1 MFTVSNMIDCSNKVI
16 INTMTIKN
24 SIWDGQSLMDI
35 SLFGEYKNFGMLLLR
50 NRFFK
55 SCCFNTNIQKWFK
68 DNKIT
73 DITQLNGY
81 TIAKDIKDIKLITT
95 PSSIKYLKFGSKEE
109 WISNIEPLFGVVK
122 HEKKTHNFDGRM
134 VQTHYQLLNTL
145 QLSEDEMVEFL
156 KPSLDYLHL
165 LKTDPSIVR
174 YYIKYPEN
182 IKFEI
187 TPLVSK
193 NDIVYKLLGLNDK
206 FAKTK
211 LYYDFKNDLTKSY
224 VKNLRCGHVLVNGNY
239 STLLSCPIEMLQSA
253 IFKFKGDSILGVGNI
268 HSKNFEYNKQILCS
282 RSPHVTIGNIL
293 VTNNISCDIVDE
305 YCNLT
310 KEIVC
315 INTINENILER
326 LSSADMDSDTMLMT
340 DNDTLVKAA
349 LKNYSNFKVPTNNV
363 ESLKKNRKYTSVEKA
378 DLDFKTSDNKI
389 GEIINLSQELNTLLW
404 HEMNNGKEIPEL
416 QDLYNDICQLDVM
429 SCIEIDK
436 AKKEFIVNTYKEMQ
450 KIRDKWIENDDIGR
464 KIKPNFFGHLAKTKG
479 YYDSKKKNY
488 KRHDTSMDYLQKI
501 INQFQLSRLQKNN
514 IAFEPF
520 STIINFDGYN
530 TKNIKYDQVKRI
542 VSLIKDTNTKIK
554 SLYSSDEYD
563 KDTKYKLFSE
573 ARQKCTEYI
582 GKLSFSKSTMIYMLS
597 LFDSN
602 EYKHISRIFMNTLFG
617 YPNTSFYR
625 IIKESTEPIELLIEN
640 KEGNIKVFDMNFTK
654 TYKN

>member
-1 MFTVSNMIDCSNKVI
+1 LDKSTNNGVDILSIDAKDLYIANNFISSDKKFHIGYNIRFEKGENTGSINTKKFINTLDYSLELIKLREIYEKVYRNTNFTFMQNGHEYTTKVINVTFKYSNKEFNKIKKDTYVKFGYNINELVFTDHICLDNNELIAIEINQDVGTPISNDKLGKYFYFDNNQYHAKSIPTINSKCDLRKDLYKNGFYCDGIKYVRYKRSSGSSRVGKCLFVDEKLYSRMHKWEMCGIKIKEGQECDLAALEAYIALTLSSIIDTIEINPENILIIDDYESIFSDDVI
-16 INTMTIKN
+16 ETKLNGNWLESKENTMTIKN

-165 LKTDPSIVR
+165 LKTDPSVVR

-340 DNDTLVKAA
+340 
-349 LKNYSNFKVPTNNV
+349 
-363 ESLKKNRKYTSVEKA
+363 E
-378 DLDFKTSDNKI
+378 
-389 GEIINLSQELNTLLW
+389 
-404 HEMNNGKEIPEL
+404 
-416 QDLYNDICQLDVM
+416 
-429 SCIEIDK
+429 
-436 AKKEFIVNTYKEMQ
+436 
-450 KIRDKWIENDDIGR
+450 
-464 KIKPNFFGHLAKTKG
+464 
-479 YYDSKKKNY
+479 
-488 KRHDTSMDYLQKI
+488 
-501 INQFQLSRLQKNN
+501 
-514 IAFEPF
+514 
-520 STIINFDGYN
+520 
-530 TKNIKYDQVKRI
+530 
-542 VSLIKDTNTKIK
+542 
-554 SLYSSDEYD
+554 
-563 KDTKYKLFSE
+563 
-573 ARQKCTEYI
+573 
-582 GKLSFSKSTMIYMLS
+582 
-597 LFDSN
+597 
-602 EYKHISRIFMNTLFG
+602 
-617 YPNTSFYR
+617 
-625 IIKESTEPIELLIEN
+625 
-640 KEGNIKVFDMNFTK
+640 
-654 TYKN
+654 

>member
-1 MFTVSNMIDCSNKVI
+1 
-16 INTMTIKN
+16 
-24 SIWDGQSLMDI
+24 
-35 SLFGEYKNFGMLLLR
+35 
-50 NRFFK
+50 
-55 SCCFNTNIQKWFK
+55 
-68 DNKIT
+68 
-73 DITQLNGY
+73 
-81 TIAKDIKDIKLITT
+81 
-95 PSSIKYLKFGSKEE
+95 
-109 WISNIEPLFGVVK
+109 
-122 HEKKTHNFDGRM
+122 
-134 VQTHYQLLNTL
+134 
-145 QLSEDEMVEFL
+145 
-156 KPSLDYLHL
+156 
-165 LKTDPSIVR
+165 
-174 YYIKYPEN
+174 
-182 IKFEI
+182 
-187 TPLVSK
+187 
-193 NDIVYKLLGLNDK
+193 
-206 FAKTK
+206 
-211 LYYDFKNDLTKSY
+211 
-224 VKNLRCGHVLVNGNY
+224 
-239 STLLSCPIEMLQSA
+239 
-253 IFKFKGDSILGVGNI
+253 
-268 HSKNFEYNKQILCS
+268 
-282 RSPHVTIGNIL
+282 
-293 VTNNISCDIVDE
+293 
-305 YCNLT
+305 
-310 KEIVC
+310 
-315 INTINENILER
+315 
-326 LSSADMDSDTMLMT
+326 
-340 DNDTLVKAA
+340 VKAA

-501 INQFQLSRLQKNN
+501 ENKFQLSRLQKNN